1 MKSGA
6 CGLIL
11 ESPFHNPLRRWNS
24 FTPNGLPGSSGTAPE
39 RALKAKNQNPLARG
53 AKTPSSLAAF
63 LRAPDA
69 GSGDP
74 AYRGLTG
81 EAVPCRQGA
90 VPRSQP
96 RECSPDIHRPQ
107 EGANRSLGRFALAA
121 ASTKLSVATDDRPQA
136 HPKRSGNSKGGSLSS
151 RSGDLASLAHVT
163 VLVGW
168 LAADFVGTDRSCSG
182 QGPHLPGWSHIPSRG
197 TSPLGRLCAL

>member
-1 MKSGA
+1 MGVITERMKSGA
-6 CGLIL
+6 SGLIL
-11 ESPFHNPLRRWNS
+11 ESPFHNPLRQWNS
-24 FTPNGLPGSSGTAPE
+24 FTPNGLPSGSGTAPE

-53 AKTPSSLAAF
+53 AKTPSFRAF

-96 RECSPDIHRPQ
+96 ITGSPPERPQ
-107 EGANRSLGRFALAA
+107 RKPHPNTKPSTNNKPKIPQSILDHPAHSQRQRDRAGTSIEG
-121 ASTKLSVATDDRPQA
+121 K
-136 HPKRSGNSKGGSLSS
+136 HPKSPRAPRENPILPCRLPASS
-151 RSGDLASLAHVT
+151 RRRVRRPGLQGAH
-163 VLVGW
+163 
-168 LAADFVGTDRSCSG
+168 R
-182 QGPHLPGWSHIPSRG
+182 
-197 TSPLGRLCAL
+197 

>member
-6 CGLIL
+6 RGWRL
-11 ESPFHNPLRRWNS
+11 ESPFRSPLCCRTT
-24 FTPNGLPGSSGTAPE
+24 FTPNGLPSGSGTAPE

-53 AKTPSSLAAF
+53 AKTPSFRAF

-96 RECSPDIHRPQ
+96 ITGSPPERPQ
-107 EGANRSLGRFALAA
+107 RKPHPNTKPSTNNKPKIPQSILDHPAHSQRQRQRDRAGASIEG
-121 ASTKLSVATDDRPQA
+121 K
-136 HPKRSGNSKGGSLSS
+136 HPPTPRAPRKNPILPCRLPASS
-151 RSGDLASLAHVT
+151 RPRVRRPGLQGAH
-163 VLVGW
+163 
-168 LAADFVGTDRSCSG
+168 R
-182 QGPHLPGWSHIPSRG
+182 
-197 TSPLGRLCAL
+197 